1 MVPLLEQGS
10 HQILYYLATAPHVV
24 WAFWWL
30 HIAAFSLIYPKK
42 KSVRIACGPLTE
54 LIPFDHISAM
64 LSGEI
69 SLYRKFASKMYE
81 GLVYTDVLLRRMHI
95 CKFLREVVYEGPNF
109 MELTHSQGHPQG
121 RQGVLSLKCIS
132 FPDHCNREHGHIVNR
147 VCGQIWPQYHKKDL
161 CSETV
166 IGFHSNGLARYEF
179 GLAVMYL
186 LALRLVWFTMKM

>member
-1 MVPLLEQGS
+1 MARWHNSCPRTNGTPSGTRVTPNP
-10 HQILYYLATAPHVV
+10 ILSCHCSSCSLGILMAPHRCL
-24 WAFWWL
+24 FP
-30 HIAAFSLIYPKK
+30 HIRKKK

-109 MELTHSQGHPQG
+109 VELTHSEGHPRG

-132 FPDHCNREHGHIVNR
+132 FPDHCNREHGHMVN
-147 VCGQIWPQYHKKDL
+147 GQIWPQ
-161 CSETV
+161 
-166 IGFHSNGLARYEF
+166 
-179 GLAVMYL
+179 
-186 LALRLVWFTMKM
+186 